1 MLDLDYKV
9 LKELYNNSKGLKVG
23 NIAKI
28 FSIPHS
34 TVGSCVKRLEQ
45 DGYVIY
51 ERYKPLHYELGLD
64 PMDAHNESEKFHL
77 LFSCN
82 TINRICEKYGHPKTC
97 PCGDMILSSIDCA
110 CEEKQ

>member
-1 MLDLDYKV
+1 MNLAT
-9 LKELYNNSKGLKVG
+9 ELTRHAQL
-23 NIAKI
+23 
-28 FSIPHS
+28 
-34 TVGSCVKRLEQ
+34 LELL
-45 DGYVIY
+45 
-51 ERYKPLHYELGLD
+51 LHYELGLD